1 MPYMEHLGVFILV
14 EEPLF
19 EKSGRK
25 VACSTDMC
33 FGALENHW
41 INKNTAMMTILMMM
55 MMMTMMVMMI
65 M

>member
-1 MPYMEHLGVFILV
+1 MELILV

-19 EKSGRK
+19 EKSRK

-41 INKNTAMMTILMMM
+41 MNKNTAMMTILMMM
-55 MMMTMMVMMI
+55 TMMVMMI

>member
-1 MPYMEHLGVFILV
+1 MLNHMEFILV

-19 EKSGRK
+19 EKSRRK
-25 VACSTDMC
+25 VACSTGMC

-41 INKNTAMMTILMMM
+41 INKNTVMMAILM

>member
-1 MPYMEHLGVFILV
+1 MEFILV

-19 EKSGRK
+19 EKSRRK
-25 VACSTDMC
+25 VACSTGMC

-41 INKNTAMMTILMMM
+41 INKNTAMMAIL

>member
-1 MPYMEHLGVFILV
+1 MLNHMEFIFV

-19 EKSGRK
+19 EKSRK

-41 INKNTAMMTILMMM
+41 INKTTAMMTIL